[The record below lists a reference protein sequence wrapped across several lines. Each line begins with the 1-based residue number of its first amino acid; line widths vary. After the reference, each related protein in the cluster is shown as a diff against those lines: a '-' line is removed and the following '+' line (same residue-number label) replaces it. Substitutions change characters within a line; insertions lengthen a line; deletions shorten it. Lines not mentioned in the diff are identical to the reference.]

1 MKKIVSL
8 FLLLLSLNTL
18 AVELKVGDILLQ
30 PLDCWSCSL
39 IEDEEQSIY
48 SHMGIVLSV
57 DPVMVA
63 DSLGKVRVQRFES
76 FNSITEKG
84 QKLGV
89 LRFKNSKLVEEIQ
102 DRYVEMVHLFQS
114 EFEGLEYD
122 KAFLWDNFDS
132 QGRQKLYC
140 SEFVAKFL
148 QAFIGME
155 PIVKRMHFS
164 RNPEIWEKYFKGPA
178 PVGKWG
184 NSPADF
190 ERSHHFYFVG
200 EL

>member
-1 MKKIVSL
+1 MKQIISL
-8 FLLLLSLNTL
+8 ALVVLSLKSF

-63 DSLGKVRVQRFES
+63 DSLGKVRVQS
-76 FNSITEKG
+76 LKAFNSITEKG

-89 LRFKNSKLVEEIQ
+89 LRFKNSQLVQEIE

-114 EFEGLEYD
+114 EFEGLDYD
-122 KAFLWDNFDS
+122 HAFLWDNFDQS
-132 QGRQKLYC
+132 GRQKLYC

-148 QAFIGME
+148 QAFVGIE
-155 PIVKRMHFS
+155 PINKRMHFS
-164 RNPEIWEKYFKGPA
+164 RNPALWEKYFRGPA